1 MKGPLGILFFLIFR
15 DAAIRNNYIC
25 INPYHYGYETPA
37 AQNSSTEHSCLKNA
51 RIQATGSTLKTICK
65 ICRRVL
71 TEDDMTEGFFKY
83 QKPAIPERSK
93 IINYFIVLTYILH
106 LPQSFVQNILSS
118 TCYHNVKIFVLF

>member
-15 DAAIRNNYIC
+15 DAAIRNNYVC

-51 RIQATGSTLKTICK
+51 RIQATGTTLKTICK

-71 TEDDMTEGFFKY
+71 TEEDMTEGFFNY

-93 IINYFIVLTYILH
+93 TINYLIFLTFFDIFLYY
-106 LPQSFVQNILSS
+106 FYVFQNSL
-118 TCYHNVKIFVLF
+118 